1 MYRLLP
7 ILMLLAISPDSEK
20 KLENLSSYLTAAK
33 ESVQTISNSLET
45 FHANMAPLMMNMN
58 SNKSDTASRPSE

>member
-20 KLENLSSYLTAAK
+20 KLENLSSYLKAAN

-45 FHANMAPLMMNMN
+45 FHANMVPLMMSMN
-58 SNKSDTASRPSE
+58 SKKSATESQSLK